1 MGRFSLSPPRI
12 ILLSYLGLI
21 TAGTLLFKTLPTTRE
36 PPSWIDALFT
46 VTSAVTVTGLTVLDT
61 GRDLTFLG
69 QAFILILIQI
79 GGLGYM
85 TLTTF
90 FLITLGRRI
99 GLKERLILSEALNYP
114 GIYGLVRFLRR
125 VVMFVF
131 LVELLGFLLL
141 FSDLS
146 GRFPVKEAVFISLF
160 HAISAFNNAGFSTFS
175 DSLSDF
181 RGDLFFNL
189 VVCSLIITGGLGF
202 FVINEL
208 YLYLK
213 GDINRLSTHTKL
225 VLTTTLFFIT
235 GGWISLLLTELLH
248 YGGVWSLSW
257 KEKILSTFFLSVSS
271 RTAGFST
278 VNLGSLSESSLF
290 LLILLMFVGASPG
303 GTGGG
308 VKTTTLAVMLLSI
321 FSYIRGISEVVVFK
335 RSIPPPQ
342 IHRAMVIITL
352 SFTYISFVNLL
363 IDRIEER
370 DFLGTVF
377 EIVSAFS
384 TTGLSLGSEE
394 GLSFSAGFS
403 SPGKLLIV
411 LTMVVGRIGILSF
424 AIAMIGKEREPRLRH
439 PEARL
444 LL

>member
-1 MGRFSLSPPRI
+1 MKRINLSPPRI

-21 TAGTLLFKTLPTTRE
+21 AAGTLLFKTLPTTKE
-36 PPSWIDALFT
+36 PAGWVDALFT

-61 GRDLTFLG
+61 GKDLTFLG
-69 QAFILILIQI
+69 QALVLLLIQI

-90 FLITLGRRI
+90 FLVTLGRRI

-114 GIYGLVRFLRR
+114 GVYGLVRFLRR
-125 VVMFVF
+125 VILFVF
-131 LVELLGFLLL
+131 VAEFLGFLLL
-141 FSDLS
+141 LLDLS
-146 GRFPVKEAVFISLF
+146 GRYPPKEAAFISLF
-160 HAISAFNNAGFSTFS
+160 HSVSAFNNAGFSTFS
-175 DSLSDF
+175 NSLIDF

-189 VVCSLIITGGLGF
+189 VICTLIVTGGLGF

-225 VLTTTLFFIT
+225 VLTATVFFIA
-235 GGWISLLLTELLH
+235 GGWLALLLTELFH

-257 KEKILSTFFLSVSS
+257 KERLLSTFFLSVSS

-278 VNLGSLSESSLF
+278 VDLGSLSESTLF
-290 LLILLMFVGASPG
+290 LLILLMFAGASPG

-321 FSYIRGISEVVVFK
+321 FSYIRGVSEVVVFK
-335 RSIPPPQ
+335 RSIPSHQ

-352 SFTYISFVNLL
+352 SFTYISFVNLI
-363 IDRIEER
+363 IDRVEEK

-377 EIVSAFS
+377 EVVSAFS

-394 GLSFSAGFS
+394 GLSFCAGFS
-403 SPGKLLIV
+403 PLGKLLIV
-411 LTMVVGRIGILSF
+411 LTMVVGRVGILSF
-424 AIAMIGKEREPRLRH
+424 AIAMIGREREPRVRH